1 MRSGF
6 RTGFWLVLLAVLF
19 VWVGGALGGTQGAV
33 LAFLIALAVNLVAYF
48 ASDKIVLARYRA
60 QEVGEKDQ
68 PRLYGIV
75 ARLAAKAGLP
85 MPKVYLIPEKT
96 PNAFATGRSP
106 KHAAVAATVGILE
119 QLDDDELEGVMAHE
133 LSHVKNRDTLT
144 STVAATLAGAL
155 AMVANVARFGSR
167 GGRGRSNPIALLLL
181 VIGAPLAAL
190 LIRLLVSRIR
200 EYAADRDGAQMS
212 GRPLSLADALRKI
225 SRSAGELPLNRGNA
239 ADAQMFIVNPFTG
252 GLQTLFSTHPPLQA
266 RIERLQSMA
275 GQSEPSGPRGQPPSR
290 N

>member
-1 MRSGF
+1 MGRSGL

-19 VWVGGALGGTQGAV
+19 VSIGGYLGGAQGAMV
-33 LAFLIALAVNLVAYF
+33 AFLIALAVNLVAYF

-60 QEVGEKDQ
+60 AEVSEQEH
-68 PRLYGIV
+68 PRLHAIV
-75 ARLAAKAGLP
+75 SRLAAQAGLP
-85 MPKVYLIPEKT
+85 MPKVYVIPEAT

-106 KHAAVAATVGILE
+106 SHAAVAVTSGLL
-119 QLDDDELEGVMAHE
+119 QSLDEDEVEGVLAHE
-133 LSHVKNRDTLT
+133 LAHVKNRDTLT

-155 AMVANVARFGSR
+155 AMVANVARFGYA
-167 GGRGRSNPIALLLL
+167 GRGRGRGNPLALLLL

-200 EYAADRDGAQMS
+200 EYAADREGAQVS

-225 SRSAGELPLNRGNA
+225 SKAVPQLPLQHGNSV
-239 ADAQMFIVNPFTG
+239 DAQLFIVNPFTG
-252 GLQTLFSTHPPLQA
+252 GLQTLFSTHPPIEERIRRLQA
-266 RIERLQSMA
+266 QAA
-275 GQSEPSGPRGQPPSR
+275 GEQ

>member
-1 MRSGF
+1 M
-6 RTGFWLVLLAVLF
+6 L
-19 VWVGGALGGTQGAV
+19 GGAEGAA
-33 LAFLIALAVNLVAYF
+33 LAFVIAVGVNFIAYF

-60 QEVGEKDQ
+60 REVGEQDQ

-75 ARLAAKAGLP
+75 SRLAAKAGLP

-96 PNAFATGRSP
+96 PNAFATGRNP

-119 QLDDDELEGVMAHE
+119 QLDDAELEGVMAHE

-144 STVAATLAGAL
+144 STIAATLAGAL
-155 AMVANVARFGSR
+155 ALVANVARFGSR
-167 GGRGRSNPIALLLL
+167 GRGRGWGNPITLLLL
-181 VIGAPLAAL
+181 LIGAPLAAL

-200 EYAADRDGAQMS
+200 EYAADRDGAQLS

-225 SRSAGELPLNRGNA
+225 SHSAAQLPLSRGNA
-239 ADAQMFIVNPFTG
+239 VDAQMFIVNPFTG
-252 GLQTLFSTHPPLQA
+252 GLQTLFSTHPPLKE

-275 GQSEPSGPRGQPPSR
+275 GQAPQGR
-290 N
+290 

>member
-1 MRSGF
+1 MRSGL
-6 RTGFWLVLLAVLF
+6 RTAFWLVLLAALF
-19 VWVGGALGGTQGAV
+19 VLLGGVLGGREGAI
-33 LAFLIALAVNLVAYF
+33 LAFVIALVANFIAYF

-60 QEVGEKDQ
+60 HEVGAQDH

-75 ARLAAKAGLP
+75 SRLAEKAELP
-85 MPKVYLIPEKT
+85 MPRVYVIPEKT

-133 LSHVKNRDTLT
+133 LTHVKYRDTLT
-144 STVAATLAGAL
+144 STIAATLAGAL
-155 AMVANVARFGSR
+155 ALAANMARYRAGGRSR
-167 GGRGRSNPIALLLL
+167 GQGSALILLIL

-200 EYAADRDGAQMS
+200 EYAADRNGAELS

-225 SRSAGELPLNRGNA
+225 SRSIEKHPLSRGNPV
-239 ADAQMFIVNPFTG
+239 DAQMFIVNPFSG
-252 GLQTLFSTHPPLQA
+252 GLQRLFSTHPPLEE
-266 RIERLQSMA
+266 RIERLQAMA
-275 GQSEPSGPRGQPPSR
+275 KQAPMK
-290 N
+290 

>member
-75 ARLAAKAGLP
+75 SRLAAKSGLP

-167 GGRGRSNPIALLLL
+167 RGRGRANPIALLLL
-181 VIGAPLAAL
+181 IIGAPLAAL

-225 SRSAGELPLNRGNA
+225 ARSAEQLPMSRGNA
-239 ADAQMFIVNPFTG
+239 VDAQMFIVNPFAG
-252 GLQTLFSTHPPLQA
+252 GLQTLFSTHPPLQE

-275 GQSEPSGPRGQPPSR
+275 GQSGLGPSQ

>member
-1 MRSGF
+1 MRSRF

-19 VWVGGALGGTQGAV
+19 VWAGGILGGTEGAI

-60 QEVGEKDQ
+60 QEVGEGDQ

-75 ARLAAKAGLP
+75 SRLAAKSGLP
-85 MPKVYLIPEKT
+85 MPKLYLIPEKT

-155 AMVANVARFGSR
+155 AMVANVARYGSR
-167 GGRGRSNPIALLLL
+167 GGRGRANPITLLLL
-181 VIGAPLAAL
+181 LIGAPLAAL

-200 EYAADRDGAQMS
+200 EYAADRDGAQLS

-225 SRSAGELPLNRGNA
+225 SRTAQQLPMSRGNA
-239 ADAQMFIVNPFTG
+239 VDAQMFIVNPFTG
-252 GLQTLFSTHPPLQA
+252 GLQTLFSTHPPIQA
-266 RIERLQSMA
+266 RIQRLQSLA
-275 GQSEPSGPRGQPPSR
+275 GQSGSGKTAWGDSSGS
-290 N
+290 